1 MPHIIEKIEHSEV
14 SLQKLRFS
22 KYSSSRNSVKSSF
35 ITGTLLLTIAGVLT
49 RIIGFFYR
57 IFLSRTIGAEGL
69 GIYQLLSPV
78 MALGFAVTAAGI
90 QTSISRFVSTELG
103 KKNPA
108 GARLYLFIGLF
119 ISLALSAVTSLFIWK
134 NASFIADVW
143 LGEPRCAPLLAVL
156 SLSFVPSCI
165 HACING
171 YYYGLKKTGV
181 PSLTQLVE
189 QIARVG
195 SVYLLY
201 QMHMQNHTTVP
212 LSITMW
218 GIVIGEAVSTLVS
231 VSIAKLPSASRD
243 NPVTL
248 RVCTANLVRMAV
260 PLTANRIVLNLFSGF
275 ENIMIP
281 NRLRLFGY
289 TNSEALGVYGIL
301 TGMSM
306 SIIMFPSVIT
316 NSVSVLL
323 LPTISEADA
332 AGNERLIRRTIAKT
346 IKLCL
351 AFGFLCTAGFL
362 FTGNMLGNLLFGNAL
377 AGTFIVTLGWI
388 CPFLYLSST
397 LSSIL
402 HGLGFPGITF
412 VLNLVACGI
421 RILFVLFAVPVF
433 GIKSYLC
440 GILISQALTAL
451 LAVLILFH
459 KSKKI

>member
-1 MPHIIEKIEHSEV
+1 MEVLLPKIQLSKHS
-14 SLQKLRFS
+14 
-22 KYSSSRNSVKSSF
+22 YSGNSVKSSF
-35 ITGTLLLTIAGVLT
+35 ITGTLLLTVAGVLT

-78 MALGFAVTAAGI
+78 TSIGFAITAAGI
-90 QTSISRFVSTELG
+90 QTSISRFVSTEIG

-108 GARLYLFIGLF
+108 GAKLYLYVGLA
-119 ISLALSAVTSLFIWK
+119 ISLFLSAITSLFIWK
-134 NASFIADVW
+134 NASFIAVSW
-143 LGEPRCAPLLAVL
+143 LGDARCAPLLSVL

-171 YYYGLKKTGV
+171 YYYGLKKTGI
-181 PSLTQLVE
+181 PSLCQLVE

-201 QMHMQNHTTVP
+201 QIHLREHTTVP
-212 LSITMW
+212 LSITIW
-218 GIVIGEAVSTLVS
+218 GLVIGEVVSTLVS
-231 VSIAKLPSASRD
+231 ISVAKLVPGSGKQ
-243 NPVTL
+243 PLTL
-248 RVCTANLVRMAV
+248 SVCTRNLLSMAV
-260 PLTANRIVLNLFSGF
+260 PLTANRVVLNFFSSF

-281 NRLRLFGY
+281 NRLKLFGY
-289 TNSEALGVYGIL
+289 TNSEALSVYGIL

-323 LPTISEADA
+323 MPTISEADA
-332 AGNERLIRRTIAKT
+332 AGNKPLIRRTILKT
-346 IKLCL
+346 IKSCL
-351 AFGFLCTAGFL
+351 LLGFLCTAGFL
-362 FTGNMLGNLLFGNAL
+362 STGKFLGNFLFGNAL

-388 CPFLYLSST
+388 CPFLYLNST

-412 VLNLVACGI
+412 FLNLIACSI
-421 RILFVLFAVPVF
+421 RILFVMFALPIY
-433 GIKSYLC
+433 GIKSYLW
-440 GILISQALTAL
+440 GLLASQAFTAL
-451 LAVLILFH
+451 LAIVILFTKTA
-459 KSKKI
+459 KSTPH